1 MIRTA
6 LSTRSRRAVEH
17 RGRRVYHGWGIDRY
31 GPAVSAECAEKA
43 KFGSPMRKFDSIV
56 VEQENGVSVIR
67 FVDEK
72 IMDTKRIQQVN
83 DELNAVADDNQAGGM
98 LLNME
103 NVRFLS
109 SAAINKL
116 IVLDKR
122 VKSIGGE
129 IRLSN
134 LRPEVRDVFS
144 ITNLDRLFS
153 IYDNSAEALK
163 SFASRT
169 NANRREP

>member
-1 MIRTA
+1 MRT
-6 LSTRSRRAVEH
+6 
-17 RGRRVYHGWGIDRY
+17 
-31 GPAVSAECAEKA
+31 
-43 KFGSPMRKFDSIV
+43 FDSIV
-56 VEQENGVSVIR
+56 VEKQNGVSVIR
-67 FVDEK
+67 FVDDK

-83 DELNAVADDNQAGGM
+83 DELNAVADESTSGGM
-98 LLNME
+98 LLNLE

-122 VKSIGGE
+122 IKSIGGD

-144 ITNLDRLFS
+144 ITNLDRLFT

-163 SFASRT
+163 SFAHRT
-169 NANRREP
+169 TPNRREP

>member
-1 MIRTA
+1 MQ
-6 LSTRSRRAVEH
+6 
-17 RGRRVYHGWGIDRY
+17 
-31 GPAVSAECAEKA
+31 
-43 KFGSPMRKFDSIV
+43 KFDSIV
-56 VEQENGVSVIR
+56 VENRDGVSIVR
-67 FVDEK
+67 FVDDK

-83 DELNAVADDNQAGGM
+83 DELNAVADDSKAGEM

-122 VKSIGGE
+122 IKSSGGE
-129 IRLSN
+129 IRLTN

-144 ITNLDRLFS
+144 ITNLDRLFK
-153 IYDNSAEALK
+153 IFDTPTEAMK
-163 SFASRT
+163 SFGSHKT
-169 NANRREP
+169 SKGREQR